1 MTGGLETYFSAFA
14 LFLKATASQVAL
26 VATLPNLL
34 GSLAQLLSAW
44 VGHRIDRRRPIIV
57 ASAYF
62 HALLI
67 PLIFLLPILVPEYS
81 VVLLM
86 LGLTLYYGAAHM
98 IAPQWMSLMGDLVPE
113 RRRGRYFAHRTRLAT
128 ITSCVSL
135 ASAGVILHLLDIRG
149 LPAIGFTILFFAAFL
164 ARLYSARQLNRMH
177 EPSPH
182 AASLEPVADLRWLAR
197 PEFAAAKRF
206 SMFFILMQTA
216 VGIGAPFFSVY
227 MLKTLQF
234 SYLQFMLNTG
244 TAILFQF
251 LTLNYWGRISDIM
264 GNRLVLIVTGA
275 AIPLLPG
282 LWVVSPS
289 PWYLLGLQVFS
300 GVSWAGFNLSSGN
313 LLYELIPR
321 EKRATYQ
328 ALQNVLLTLG
338 VFIGGL
344 LGTLIIKTLPQTLHL
359 GGWHYTFT
367 TTLMWVFLF
376 STLARGLVA
385 AVFLPRLREL
395 RKPRRQVAPYQLVFR
410 ITRFNAFMGLFFDV
424 VTKIKKNRSRESKTE
439 FRTRETGDRR
449 KGSIHAEEPQT
460 LSSDS

>member
-44 VGHRIDRRRPIIV
+44 IGHRINRRRPIIV
-57 ASAYF
+57 ISAYF

-67 PLIFLLPILVPEYS
+67 PLIFLLPILFPDYS
-81 VVLLM
+81 VILLM

-113 RRRGRYFAHRTRLAT
+113 RKRGRYFAHRTRLAT
-128 ITSCVSL
+128 ITSCVAL
-135 ASAGVILHLLDIRG
+135 AMGGIVLHLLDIRG
-149 LPAIGFTILFFAAFL
+149 LPMIGFTILFFVAFL
-164 ARLYSARQLNRMH
+164 ARLYSARQLKRMH

-182 AASLEPVADLRWLAR
+182 AASVEPVTNLRWLAR

-206 SMFFILMQTA
+206 SVFFILMQMA
-216 VGIGAPFFSVY
+216 VGVGAPFFSVY
-227 MLKTLQF
+227 MLETLEF

-251 LTLNYWGRISDIM
+251 LTLTYWGRISDIM

-275 AIPLLPG
+275 IIPLLPG
-282 LWVVSPS
+282 LWIVSPS

-300 GVSWAGFNLSSGN
+300 GISWAGFNLSSGN
-313 LLYELIPR
+313 VLYELIPR

-328 ALQNVLLTLG
+328 ALQNVLLTFG

-344 LGTLIIKTLPQTLHL
+344 LGTLIMKTMPQTLSI
-359 GGWHYTFT
+359 GGWQYTFT

-376 STLARGLVA
+376 STVARGLVA

-424 VTKIKKNRSRESKTE
+424 VTKIKKNRG
-439 FRTRETGDRR
+439 ETATGRQ
-449 KGSIHAEEPQT
+449 KAEEEAG
-460 LSSDS
+460 